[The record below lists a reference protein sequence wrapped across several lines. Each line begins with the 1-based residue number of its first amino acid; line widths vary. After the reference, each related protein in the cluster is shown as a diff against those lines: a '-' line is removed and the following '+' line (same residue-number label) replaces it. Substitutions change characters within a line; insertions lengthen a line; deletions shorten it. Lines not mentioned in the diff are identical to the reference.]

1 MAILRKAGERPA
13 RVTGIARSEELLPHS
28 TMSRPDLLSLLLA
41 RAVVFISG
49 AFASTMA
56 GAQVTSRTV
65 DVDTSYVKDYSH
77 LLTGRTFLS
86 TKFNAFRIDPIS
98 EGKALLYRPNYRINM
113 GIGVSY
119 RKFTLNLGF
128 AIPFVNRDDDRYGR
142 TRYLDAQANLLSPER
157 ATNIFLQVFRGYHL
171 SSHGQEEL
179 GWPDQGTELP
189 YRGDLVEFNLGI
201 STLRVYNSRRFSY
214 RAAFNQDAW
223 QCRSQGSWLFGGY
236 ALYYRLKA
244 DSSLVP
250 TVLARR
256 FDEQAALRK
265 GDFGDIGPMGGY
277 AYTFVLKQR
286 WFATASFA
294 MGAGLS
300 VQHTLSDPL
309 LEMSVTRPLTTWGPG
324 WHLQMRGAI
333 GYNSHRDQVS
343 LSFNEER
350 VSYLMTDQSLFRWH
364 VGNIR
369 FNVVHRFSERLPWFD
384 RGFRW
389 LKKKTPDMLKSGV
402 P

>member
-1 MAILRKAGERPA
+1 MGTFP
-13 RVTGIARSEELLPHS
+13 RSAMLFCCICP
-28 TMSRPDLLSLLLA
+28 TLA
-41 RAVVFISG
+41 LQ
-49 AFASTMA
+49 
-56 GAQVTSRTV
+56 AQRSNRLA
-65 DVDTSYVKDYSH
+65 DVDTLYVKDYSH
-77 LLTGRTFLS
+77 LLTGRAFLS
-86 TKFNAFRIDPIS
+86 TKFNAFRIDPTS
-98 EGKALLYRPNYRINM
+98 GGQALVYRPNNQVNM
-113 GIGVSY
+113 GIGASY

-157 ATNIFLQVFRGYHL
+157 ATNIFLQVFRGYHI
-171 SSHGQEEL
+171 STYSRQEL

-223 QCRSQGSWLFGGY
+223 QYRSQGSWLLGGY
-236 ALYYRLKA
+236 ALYYRLQA

-250 TVLARR
+250 SVLARE

-294 MGAGLS
+294 AGAGLS
-300 VQHTLSDPL
+300 VQHTLTDPQPDV
-309 LEMSVTRPLTTWGPG
+309 EAARSSTSWGPG
-324 WHLQMRGAI
+324 WHLQIRGAL
-333 GYNSHRDQVS
+333 GYNSHRDQIS

-350 VSYLMTDQSLFRWH
+350 VSYLLTDQSLFRWH
-364 VGNIR
+364 VGNLR

-384 RGFRW
+384 RGSRW
-389 LKKKTPDMLKSGV
+389 LKKNTPDMLKTIG